1 MSIAYVIE
9 NYINKD
15 IPITVSSENAGGFY
29 NKENIYN
36 TRPSLP
42 LRFTGKGTF
51 AIPEWI
57 CIDME
62 APKKV
67 TFAGIFNHNLT
78 IAPEIF
84 DLQGNNV
91 GCAAGGLL
99 VNMID
104 RILSDTICGGEYT
117 DIFENSCSRF
127 DKIFQYYRFRFSD
140 TTNSD
145 GFVEVGEVV
154 LGKWCKFG
162 NQVYLQPGRPD
173 GPMFFMSN
181 QKTYYGQDWSAYY
194 SYAEHFTLTF
204 KNINN
209 VNNRD
214 ELHSFL
220 IRVQQ
225 NGGKFIL
232 IPDFDDGNY
241 QAGYKERC
249 YYVIIE
255 NQSDYANRLIHGWN
269 SELREWTLELKTL
282 TSGIKLL

>member
-9 NYINKD
+9 NYINVD
-15 IPITVSSENAGGFY
+15 TLNSVSSHVSPFY
-29 NKENIYN
+29 EEQNIYN

-51 AIPEWI
+51 ALPEWI
-57 CIDME
+57 CVDMG

-67 TFAGIFNHNLT
+67 TFAGVLNHNLT
-78 IAPEIF
+78 IAPPEIF
-84 DLQGNNV
+84 DLQGNNT
-91 GCAAGGLL
+91 GCGGGGLL

-104 RILSDTICGGEYT
+104 RILSDTICSGRYT

-127 DKIFQYYRFRFSD
+127 DKTFQYYRFRFSD
-140 TTNSD
+140 TTNPD
-145 GFVEVGEVV
+145 GFVEVGEVI
-154 LGKWCKFG
+154 LSQWCRFG
-162 NQVYLQPGRPD
+162 NEVYLQPGRPD
-173 GPMFFMSN
+173 GPIFFMDN
-181 QKTYYGQDWSAYY
+181 QKTHYGQDWPAYY
-194 SYAEHFTLTF
+194 SHAEHFTLTF
-204 KNINN
+204 KNIND

-220 IRVQQ
+220 IRVQR

-232 IPDFDDGNY
+232 IPDFDDDNY

-255 NQSDYANRLIHGWN
+255 NQSNYANRLIHSWTK
-269 SELREWTLELKTL
+269 ELREWTIELKTL